1 MTSISFYEIKINAH
15 VVSAEANNTSVTLLL
30 ESFEEVVFNNMFL
43 ITIVVHSNEGM
54 VSQPTSKRFGMNIQS
69 YAITYIYYG
78 DVILQYAICYI
89 TINTAC
95 T

>member
-1 MTSISFYEIKINAH
+1 MTNISYYEMKINTH

-30 ESFEEVVFNNMFL
+30 ESLKEIVFNNILL
-43 ITIVVHSNEGM
+43 ITIVVHTNDGM
-54 VSQPTSKRFGMNIQS
+54 ISQPTSKRFGMNIQS

-89 TINTAC
+89 TINTTC